1 LSCLVRDV
9 RPSRPAGSNRHR
21 DGVLDGQAHSN
32 PVGVVV
38 VTADR
43 RVCDAICSLI
53 DASGV
58 ARVLGSVTTAALAV
72 DLAEASGS
80 CTIVIDPTVAD
91 GATPRSILRELR
103 RRAPLARIV
112 VIAWDGG
119 ADHWQRD
126 GLADA
131 VVDVADR
138 PTAVIEAIVPAST
151 ELALPRIPP
160 PAPAVPAVPV
170 IPATGPES

>member
-1 LSCLVRDV
+1 
-9 RPSRPAGSNRHR
+9 
-21 DGVLDGQAHSN
+21 VLDGPVHSK

-43 RVCDAICSLI
+43 RVCEAVCSLI

-58 ARVLGSVTTAALAV
+58 ARVLGSATTAAVAL

-80 CTIVIDPTVAD
+80 CTIVIDPTVAE
-91 GATPRSILRELR
+91 GATPRSVLRELR

-151 ELALPRIPP
+151 ELALLPVT
-160 PAPAVPAVPV
+160 PAVKATPV
-170 IPATGPES
+170 IPATGAES